1 MPSRIPVLSILF
13 DIGRDTGSR
22 ISAVETPL
30 ITQKQDHNSKY
41 FCCNVY

>member
-22 ISAVETPL
+22 ISAETPL